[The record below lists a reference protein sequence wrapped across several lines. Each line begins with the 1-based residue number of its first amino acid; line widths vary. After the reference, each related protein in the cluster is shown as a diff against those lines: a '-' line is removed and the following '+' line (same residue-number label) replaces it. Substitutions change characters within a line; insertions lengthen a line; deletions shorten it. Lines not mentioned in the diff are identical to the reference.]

1 MNAIIGIIGIIVA
14 VVLVAVIVMGAA
26 YAAIVIYHN
35 QKWEKLKSDK
45 YEQHN
50 SDETVSKV

>member
-1 MNAIIGIIGIIVA
+1 MNTIIGIIGIIIA
-14 VVLVAVIVMGAA
+14 ILLVAVIVIGAA

-50 SDETVSKV
+50 SDEKVSKV

>member
-1 MNAIIGIIGIIVA
+1 MNTIIGIVGIIVA
-14 VVLVAVIVMGAA
+14 VVLVAVIVIGAA

-35 QKWEKLKSDK
+35 KQWEKLKSDK

-50 SDETVSKV
+50 SNEKVSQV